1 MVNVN
6 VQGALGGHGVEQEL
20 FGLIVTVGGR
30 CPMDKHLGLPRGVS
44 WRLDVKR
51 SDEAPE
57 EAKKKGER
65 KRKTDAAQPKPAKG
79 PKTVRSSSIDDDL
92 STQFDFTALLKEELS
107 SPGKRSQIAALG
119 DEDDIDIDD
128 LANFQS
134 RFVSNAS
141 GAKGENTEFTEPVLD
156 VEDGGALHFED
167 LLDLDS
173 QILDLDSQM
182 AKFGNIEDVNNFPKK
197 RGRPN
202 QRKPAPRGKGKG
214 EDDEDDDL
222 DLELSDLKLQMEG
235 LDDKDLDMN
244 ILANMDIF
252 PPEVSEDLDG
262 AEGEGDEELPED
274 FESAVGG
281 DVEHPRKRGRPRSG
295 EKSQA
300 AKEKARRSSS
310 KRSDSDPSLK
320 SALLSDADS
329 VPSLEEFQRLMESL
343 NTQSI
348 LDGEE
353 LFANEKNSNL
363 LESGEEDGSFSFS
376 KAALGKNTT
385 MSELVKQIDRDLSMP
400 KYPSKH
406 LLRDELAEKAK
417 RFLPP
422 TYVGGHSPFEPK
434 EEQEEGEEDVVAEL
448 LGENTSENDSLD
460 LRLLITAVVRTRSSN
475 SSTNSSRLTA
485 LDYAQ
490 RIISFLR
497 EGMKNDPRVRFDL
510 IVMEPKP
517 WKEMNDQDLRTLLAR
532 SEDFSDMAD
541 DSELRSSLL
550 KYISEEEIDID
561 YSQERLQ
568 IWAEGYNT
576 YHLVDGK
583 AMTDAWGE
591 LKEHVLLS
599 PRNLQALLE
608 AVQFALYEDE
618 MEGALLSPRMRTIRF
633 RGGADA
639 MAMGLNTAE
648 LDQEFSVVSAT
659 TINT

>member
-1 MVNVN
+1 M
-6 VQGALGGHGVEQEL
+6 
-20 FGLIVTVGGR
+20 
-30 CPMDKHLGLPRGVS
+30 
-44 WRLDVKR
+44 
-51 SDEAPE
+51 
-57 EAKKKGER
+57 
-65 KRKTDAAQPKPAKG
+65 
-79 PKTVRSSSIDDDL
+79 
-92 STQFDFTALLKEELS
+92 KEELS
-107 SPGKRSQIAALG
+107 SSGKRSQIAAL
-119 DEDDIDIDD
+119 DDDIDIDD
-128 LANFQS
+128 LTNFQS
-134 RFVSNAS
+134 RFASNAS
-141 GAKGENTEFTEPVLD
+141 GAKGESTKFTEPVLD
-156 VEDGGALHFED
+156 GEDVGALNFED

-182 AKFGNIEDVNNFPKK
+182 AKFGNLEDVNNFPKK

-202 QRKPAPRGKGKG
+202 KRKAAPRGKGKG
-214 EDDEDDDL
+214 EEDEEDDDDL
-222 DLELSDLKLQMEG
+222 DLELDDLKLEMEG
-235 LDDKDLDMN
+235 LDDKDLDMG

-252 PPEVSEDLDG
+252 PPEVSEDFDG
-262 AEGEGDEELPED
+262 SEEEGDEELPED
-274 FESAVGG
+274 FDSAVGE
-281 DVEHPRKRGRPRSG
+281 VEHPRKRGRPRSG
-295 EKSQA
+295 EKSQV

-310 KRSDSDPSLK
+310 KRSESDPSLK

-353 LFANEKNSNL
+353 LFSNEKNSNL
-363 LESGEEDGSFSFS
+363 LESGEEDDSFSFS

-400 KYPSKH
+400 KYPSRQ
-406 LLRDELAEKAK
+406 LLRDDLAEKAK
-417 RFLPP
+417 KFLPP
-422 TYVGGHSPFEPK
+422 TYVGGQSPFESK
-434 EEQEEGEEDVVAEL
+434 EEEKEEEEDLITEL
-448 LGENTSENDSLD
+448 LGERTDEDDSID
-460 LRLLITAVVRTRSSN
+460 MRLLITAVVRTRSSN
-475 SSTNSSRLTA
+475 SSSNSSRLTA

-490 RIISFLR
+490 RIFAFLR
-497 EGMKNDPRVRFDL
+497 EGMQNDPRVRFDL
-510 IVMEPKP
+510 IVMESKP
-517 WKEMNDQDLRTLLAR
+517 WKEMNDQDLRSLLAR

-541 DSELRSSLL
+541 DVELRSSLL
-550 KYISEEEIDID
+550 KYIAEEEIDID

-591 LKEHVLLS
+591 LKEQVLLS

-659 TINT
+659 TTNT